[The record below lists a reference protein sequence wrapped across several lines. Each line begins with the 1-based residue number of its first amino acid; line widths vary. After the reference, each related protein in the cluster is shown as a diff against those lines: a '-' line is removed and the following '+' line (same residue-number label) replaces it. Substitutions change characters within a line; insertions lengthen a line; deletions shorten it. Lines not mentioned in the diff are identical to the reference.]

1 MKITLH
7 LLILMTLTTS
17 GATIECYNCNQTK
30 LPDKPP
36 TTTCGEGKITASCPA
51 TDDACV
57 KSDYSYKADS
67 ESGKTEI
74 VVYQCGLKSKKDD
87 PCDTFK
93 ADVKDHFQ
101 NYEDFKC
108 KSKFCDKR
116 FCNAGQ
122 AAKTSLLVLAVTGAI
137 FGLFY

>member
-17 GATIECYNCNQTK
+17 GVTIECYYCNQTK
-30 LPDKPP
+30 LHNEPP
-36 TTTCGEGKITASCPA
+36 TTTCGKGTTAACAA
-51 TDDACV
+51 TYDACV

-74 VVYQCGLKSKKDD
+74 VAYQCGLKSKKDD

-93 ADVKDHFQ
+93 AVVKNDFQ